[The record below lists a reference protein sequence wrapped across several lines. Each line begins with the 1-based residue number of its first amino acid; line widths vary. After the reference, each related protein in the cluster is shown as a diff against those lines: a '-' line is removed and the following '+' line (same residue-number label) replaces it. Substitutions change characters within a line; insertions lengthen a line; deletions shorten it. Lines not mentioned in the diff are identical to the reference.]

1 MTPYDHAATAEGVT
15 AKREAHRKISAHAG
29 SHLENLAMAIDTLR
43 KNKMRSALTVLG
55 IVIGVMTVIGISSI
69 VNGLNSNVKGVITEI
84 GSDVIFAFH
93 IDPFVFGRPSAEMRR
108 RRELTLDD
116 ALAMKDLPHVKSV
129 TAAIRNIDPNSQMPG
144 VFSVKYGDRRVKNA
158 YSEGELPTFS
168 QVFDLGLQDGRWFTQ
183 TEDDIR
189 SKVVILGHDT
199 AEELFPAGD
208 AIGKEVNVGGELFTV
223 IGVIVK
229 RKAVFSAG
237 SNPADN
243 VVLFPFSTFHAM
255 HPELKQIWI
264 SVKATSHDDLPKAM
278 DEMREVLRRR
288 RKVPVSDPDNF
299 SLSTQDAIGDLWNQ
313 ITGAVFIFMFAVSSV
328 GLIVGGVGVMNI
340 MLVSVTE
347 RTREIGVRKA
357 IGARKRD
364 ILWQFTLEAMMLTAM
379 GGFLGIL
386 AGAVVTAAVRMAWQS
401 LPATMSLFWTFT
413 GFFMSCAIGL
423 LFGIYPAWKA
433 ANLDPI
439 EALRYE

>member
-1 MTPYDHAATAEGVT
+1 MTPQEQSATQ
-15 AKREAHRKISAHAG
+15 RKISAKAG
-29 SHLENLAMAIDTLR
+29 SHLENLAMAVDTLR

-69 VNGLNSNVKGVITEI
+69 VNGLNSNVQGVITEI

-93 IDPFVFGRPSAEMRR
+93 MDPFTFGRPSAEMRR

-116 ALAMKDLPHVKSV
+116 ALAMKDLPHVKAV
-129 TAAIRNIDPNSQMPG
+129 TAAIRNIDPNSNQPG
-144 VFSVKYGDRRVKNA
+144 VFAIKYGDRRVKNA
-158 YSEGELPTFS
+158 YSEGELATFS

-183 TEDDIR
+183 TEDDNR
-189 SKVVILGHDT
+189 ASVVILGHD
-199 AEELFPAGD
+199 AADELFPAGD

-223 IGVIVK
+223 VGVIVK

-243 VVLFPFSTFHAM
+243 VALFPFGTFHKM

-288 RKVPVSDPDNF
+288 RKVPVDQPDNF

-328 GLIVGGVGVMNI
+328 GLMVGGVGVMNI

-364 ILWQFTLEAMMLTAM
+364 ILWQFTLEAMMLTAV

-386 AGAVVTAAVRMAWQS
+386 AGGVVTGAVRLTWSA